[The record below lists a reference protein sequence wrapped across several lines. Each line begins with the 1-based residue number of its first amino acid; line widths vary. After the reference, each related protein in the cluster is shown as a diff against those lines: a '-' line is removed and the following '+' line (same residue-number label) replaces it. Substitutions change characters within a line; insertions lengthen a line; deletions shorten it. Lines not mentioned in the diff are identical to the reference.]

1 MSEEL
6 NFRYKLLEQKVEIMQ
21 KEVSDVLHEMQTTIM
36 AITQTYS
43 TALKVLVE
51 RADKLDEEM
60 RKLNLP
66 KEAPKNET
74 GIEL

>member
-1 MSEEL
+1 
-6 NFRYKLLEQKVEIMQ
+6 MQ
-21 KEVSDVLHEMQTTIM
+21 KEVSEVLQEMQTTIM

-51 RADKLDEEM
+51 RADKIDKELA
-60 RKLNLP
+60 KHNLS
-66 KEAPKNET
+66 KETPKNET